1 MSVRR
6 VHVVVLAIVVALIAA
21 VPPAA
26 AHLTGVFAYFVQDIS
41 EPTATTRLLRQQL
54 DASARRI
61 AELQPEI
68 EAARAAYAAQ
78 AESVVRR
85 LRFYDVYA
93 GSAVGALWAGAQD
106 PVDVLASIELLQ
118 RRLNQDLRALTV
130 LEEAYAEI
138 QLKERSLSRYADLL
152 TAYEQAAEARDR
164 RLANMPEGL
173 VSPFGE
179 PYVAY
184 QVAEGWEALRPTTF
198 VAYFEWA
205 ARRIEE
211 QGLGKVLQPVGRS
224 ARAWELREE
233 VLNTLV
239 GGDAFPFVEDARF
252 YLRADHV
259 NFSARLQT
267 GMDTYHL
274 LTIGQLER
282 TGPAGVQ
289 YRIEGIFLDGMPI
302 DPDDPDV
309 QREVYR
315 GSLLG
320 IDLRS
325 ILPEESRGA
334 AFEQHNGYL
343 MFRSL

>member
-1 MSVRR
+1 
-6 VHVVVLAIVVALIAA
+6 
-21 VPPAA
+21 
-26 AHLTGVFAYFVQDIS
+26 LTGVFAYFVQDIN

-54 DASARRI
+54 DSSARRI
-61 AELQPEI
+61 AELEPEI

-78 AESVVRR
+78 AESVVRS

-106 PVDVLASIELLQ
+106 PVDVLASMELLQ
-118 RRLNQDLRALTV
+118 KRLDQDLRALTA

-152 TAYEQAAEARDR
+152 RAYEKAAEAREE
-164 RLANMPEGL
+164 RLANVPEGL
-173 VSPFGE
+173 ASPFGE
-179 PYVAY
+179 PYIAY

-198 VAYFEWA
+198 LSYFKWA

-211 QGLGKVLQPVGRS
+211 QGLEKILQRVASP
-224 ARAWELREE
+224 AQAWELREE
-233 VLNTLV
+233 ILNTLL
-239 GGDAFPFVEDARF
+239 GGDGFPFVENARF

-259 NFSARLQT
+259 NFSAQLQS
-267 GMDTYHL
+267 GIDTYHL
-274 LTIGQLER
+274 LTIGQMER
-282 TGPAGVQ
+282 TGPSSMQ

-302 DPDDPDV
+302 DPNDPDV
-309 QREVYR
+309 QREVYK

-320 IDLRS
+320 IDLGS

-343 MFRSL
+343 LFRSL